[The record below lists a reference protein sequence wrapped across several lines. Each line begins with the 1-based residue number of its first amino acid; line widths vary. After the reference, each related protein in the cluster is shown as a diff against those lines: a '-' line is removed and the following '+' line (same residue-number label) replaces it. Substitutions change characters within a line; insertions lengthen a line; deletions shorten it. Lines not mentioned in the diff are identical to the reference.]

1 MYAIYIYICISII
14 FEHNIIVFVRMLQAR
29 IAIGQNSRNLWYY
42 IVFACVM
49 CNKFVH
55 QRLQNPIRQCN
66 VILFARSFFSNYSRC
81 LFVRTAM
88 QGAGGPA
95 RSQYPLRPN
104 ISQVLADEIF
114 HPKAQRGKTCIANGF
129 LEGMVPIRF

>member
-81 LFVRTAM
+81 LLFVQQCKVLVGP
-88 QGAGGPA
+88 QG
-95 RSQYPLRPN
+95 PN
-104 ISQVLADEIF
+104 IHYDLVFPRS
-114 HPKAQRGKTCIANGF
+114 
-129 LEGMVPIRF
+129 